1 MSQGDGG
8 SGPPL
13 KTPVRTVGLVGR
25 VGSEGLGELVRV
37 VTRLAKDHD
46 LELLPEEALRTGAL
60 ADRRVLAP
68 EEDGAPDLLLTLG
81 GDGTLLRGA
90 SMVPRGTPVLGV
102 NLGHL
107 GFLTSLPADELE
119 SGLAE
124 LLEGACWL
132 DMRATVEASV
142 IHEKNGEG
150 PQIWALNDLVLHK
163 KGLARVVRLGLWIG
177 WDGGQEE
184 IGRFSGDGVIVAT
197 PTGSTAY
204 SLAAGGP
211 VVHPD
216 VAGIIVTPICPFT
229 LTNRP
234 LIVPNNV
241 TIKAYLDEKATDIVV
256 TFDGQEGLEIG
267 AKDVLVIEKSPYP
280 VHLIT
285 LPGQNYFD
293 ILKAKLRWS
302 GGRI

>member
-204 SLAAGGP
+204 SLSAGGP
-211 VVHPD
+211 ILTPELTSLV
-216 VAGIIVTPICPFT
+216 VTPIAAHT
-229 LTNRP
+229 MAMRP
-234 LIVPNNV
+234 LVLQARGSL
-241 TIKAYLDEKATDIVV
+241 TIQALDRAEQLVLTA
-256 TFDGQEGLEIG
+256 DGQSAVPIGLR
-267 AKDVLVIEKSPYP
+267 DRVVIRPGSER
-280 VHLIT
+280 VAVVRF
-285 LPGQNYFD
+285 PGQTFFD
-293 ILKAKLRWS
+293 TLRRKLNWAV
-302 GGRI
+302 

>member
-13 KTPVRTVGLVGR
+13 KPPIRTVGVVGR
-25 VGSEGLGELVRV
+25 IGSEGLGELVQV
-37 VTRLAKDHD
+37 VARLARDHG
-46 LELLPEEALRTGAL
+46 LELLPEEALRKGPL
-60 ADRRVLAP
+60 ADRPLLAP
-68 EEDGAPDLLLTLG
+68 EEDGAPDVLLTLG

-119 SGLAE
+119 SGVAE

-132 DMRATVEASV
+132 DLRATVEAQV
-142 IHEKNGEG
+142 IHEENGEG
-150 PQIWALNDLVLHK
+150 AEIWALNDLVLHK

-204 SLAAGGP
+204 SLSAGGP
-211 VVHPD
+211 ILTPELTSLV
-216 VAGIIVTPICPFT
+216 VTPISAHT
-229 LTNRP
+229 MAMRP
-234 LIVPNNV
+234 LVLQAQGSL
-241 TIKAYLDEKATDIVV
+241 TIQALDRADQLVLTV
-256 TFDGQEGLEIG
+256 DGQSAVPIGLRDRVVIRPGTERV
-267 AKDVLVIEKSPYP
+267 ALVRFPDQTFFD
-280 VHLIT
+280 T
-285 LPGQNYFD
+285 LRR
-293 ILKAKLRWS
+293 KLNWAV
-302 GGRI
+302 

>member
-60 ADRRVLAP
+60 ADRPVLAP

-204 SLAAGGP
+204 SLSAGGP
-211 VVHPD
+211 ILTPELTSLV
-216 VAGIIVTPICPFT
+216 VTPIAAHT
-229 LTNRP
+229 MAMRP
-234 LIVPNNV
+234 LVLQARGSL
-241 TIKAYLDEKATDIVV
+241 TIQALDRAEQLVLTA
-256 TFDGQEGLEIG
+256 DGQSAVPIGLR
-267 AKDVLVIEKSPYP
+267 DRVVIRPGSER
-280 VHLIT
+280 VAVVRF
-285 LPGQNYFD
+285 PGQTFFD
-293 ILKAKLRWS
+293 TLRRKLNWAV
-302 GGRI
+302 

>member
-1 MSQGDGG
+1 MSHGDGG

-13 KTPVRTVGLVGR
+13 QTPIRTVGVVGR
-25 VGSEGLGELVRV
+25 QGSEGLEELVRV
-37 VTRLAKDHD
+37 VARLATDHG
-46 LELLPEEALRTGAL
+46 LELLPEEALRKGPL
-60 ADRRVLAP
+60 ADRPLLAP
-68 EEDGAPDLLLTLG
+68 GEDGPPDLLLTLG

-132 DMRATVEASV
+132 DLRATVEARV
-142 IHEKNGEG
+142 IHQDNGEG
-150 PQIWALNDLVLHK
+150 AGIWALNDLVLHK

-204 SLAAGGP
+204 SLSAGGP
-211 VVHPD
+211 ILTPELTSLV
-216 VAGIIVTPICPFT
+216 VTPISAHT
-229 LTNRP
+229 MAMRP
-234 LIVPNNV
+234 LVLQAQGSL
-241 TIKAYLDEKATDIVV
+241 TIQALDRADQLVLTV
-256 TFDGQEGLEIG
+256 DGQSAVPIGLRDRVVIRPGTERV
-267 AKDVLVIEKSPYP
+267 ALVRFPNQTFFD
-280 VHLIT
+280 T
-285 LPGQNYFD
+285 LRR
-293 ILKAKLRWS
+293 KLNWAV
-302 GGRI
+302 

>member
-1 MSQGDGG
+1 MSHGDGG

-13 KTPVRTVGLVGR
+13 QTPIRTVGVVGR
-25 VGSEGLGELVRV
+25 QGSEGLEELVRV
-37 VTRLAKDHD
+37 VARLATDHG
-46 LELLPEEALRTGAL
+46 LELLPEEALRKGPL
-60 ADRRVLAP
+60 ADRPLLAP
-68 EEDGAPDLLLTLG
+68 GEDGPPDLLLTLG

-107 GFLTSLPADELE
+107 GFLTSLSADELE

-132 DMRATVEASV
+132 DLRATVEAQV
-142 IHEKNGEG
+142 IHQENGEG
-150 PQIWALNDLVLHK
+150 AGIWALNDLVLHK

-204 SLAAGGP
+204 SLSAGGP
-211 VVHPD
+211 ILTPELTSLV
-216 VAGIIVTPICPFT
+216 VTPIAAHT
-229 LTNRP
+229 MAMRP
-234 LIVPNNV
+234 LVLQARGSL
-241 TIKAYLDEKATDIVV
+241 TIQALDRAEQLVLTA
-256 TFDGQEGLEIG
+256 DGQSAVPIGLR
-267 AKDVLVIEKSPYP
+267 DRVVIRPGSER
-280 VHLIT
+280 VAVVRF
-285 LPGQNYFD
+285 PGQTFFD
-293 ILKAKLRWS
+293 TLRRKLNWAV
-302 GGRI
+302 